1 MNWFCLCTLLISYG
15 EVGEASFSLLLVVP
29 FTSSFGFYVDVF
41 CNGGVISETVD
52 PFYALLGVTTIL
64 LWYPIFYD
72 IVESS
77 LSSSIEATVWSSIVD
92 DHDNIN
98 PKKYIFVWQE
108 KKMKDVMLNQT
119 TNKTGI

>member
-1 MNWFCLCTLLISYG
+1 MVQWVKNFIFVASWSFHIFLNFHRDFLNW
-15 EVGEASFSLLLVVP
+15 
-29 FTSSFGFYVDVF
+29 
-41 CNGGVISETVD
+41 GVISETVD

-98 PKKYIFVWQE
+98 LKKYRFLWQE